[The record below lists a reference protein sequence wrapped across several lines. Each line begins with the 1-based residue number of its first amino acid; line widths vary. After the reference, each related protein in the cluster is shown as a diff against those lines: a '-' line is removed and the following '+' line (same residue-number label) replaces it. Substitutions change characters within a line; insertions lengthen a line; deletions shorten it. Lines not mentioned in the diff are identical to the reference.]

1 MSDQRK
7 WSVLRRSAVWSNL
20 QFICDVLDLFFERSM
35 IDIDDSLSLIYL
47 VGCYVA
53 FQVLERALQECG
65 NDIDA
70 AIKRL
75 NELCLGT
82 ADRNG
87 IAEELEVVINLD
99 AGMVG

>member
-1 MSDQRK
+1 M
-7 WSVLRRSAVWSNL
+7 
-20 QFICDVLDLFFERSM
+20 
-35 IDIDDSLSLIYL
+35 IYL
-47 VGCYVA
+47 IVCYFA